1 MVVLSPLPLHTLIV
15 ELLGKGGGS
24 VKDIDLFS
32 SLKELRDDLSFGSF
46 NKTLMR
52 LEVCGVV
59 RVRNLSKGERIV
71 ELV

>member
-1 MVVLSPLPLHTLIV
+1 MVVLSPRPLHTLIV
-15 ELLGKGGGS
+15 ELLEKGGGS
-24 VKDIDLFS
+24 SKDSKLYS
-32 SLKELRDDLSFGSF
+32 SLRELRKDLSFGVF